1 MPYHNKS
8 GKKSKEKFGSG
19 EGGSLTSGLSM
30 KYPCTDSPEQLG
42 MGRKG
47 FSKNQVPSGPDKRK
61 ATGPFTF
68 A

>member
-1 MPYHNKS
+1 M
-8 GKKSKEKFGSG
+8 KKSKEKFGGGS
-19 EGGSLTSGLSM
+19 GGSLNNGLSQ
-30 KYPCTDSPEQLG
+30 KGTITDSPTELG

-47 FSKNQVPSGPDKRK
+47 FSKNQVPAGPDKRK